1 MSILVPH
8 IKGPNLIWKDHDV
21 HDQIHVTYS
30 VHTAI
35 KQSQLRQI
43 GVKNRICTTWDVGVS
58 FGTQCTQLES
68 PRLTQIQKYDYI
80 ITAPAYLGSAAGC
93 FRSCAPGPG
102 EIGWRFGCSSSAA
115 RAPSS
120 GPTRWRGWRVL
131 CRPCP
136 PPSPAL
142 PPTGLH
148 LAPVKRE
155 NNPWDLLLQICASR
169 VPLMLS
175 KWFLWSNTGRTIS
188 DFLFLHIYLHVSVC
202 KLI

>member
-1 MSILVPH
+1 MKRSDI
-8 IKGPNLIWKDHDV
+8 
-21 HDQIHVTYS
+21 HDQIHVTCS
-30 VHTAI
+30 VHTAT
-35 KQSQLRQI
+35 KQSQLCQI
-43 GVKNRICTTWDVGVS
+43 GLKNRICATWDVCVS
-58 FGTQCTQLES
+58 FGTQCTQLEF
-68 PRLTQIQKYDYI
+68 PRLTRVRQYDCI
-80 ITAPAYLGSAAGC
+80 ITAAAYLGSAAGW

-155 NNPWDLLLQICASR
+155 TDPWDLLLQICASR
-169 VPLMLS
+169 VPLVLS
-175 KWFLWSNTGRTIS
+175 KWFLWSNTERTIGTLH
-188 DFLFLHIYLHVSVC
+188 FLQIYLHDSLC